1 MYVAQNTATVQ
12 PERLDEAIGIYREQV
27 LPRIKQLP
35 GLQSIRVLV
44 DRTTGTAIA
53 IATYDTEADA
63 RAADTTPQYQ
73 QVVGLLAP
81 LLTSPPQRMFY
92 EVALEA

>member
-1 MYVAQNTATVQ
+1 MYVAQNTATIQ
-12 PERLDEAIGIYREQV
+12 PERLDEAIRIYRDEV